1 MLKRQLNNPH
11 LLQYLTC
18 QWVKRLLGYAVSID
32 VDFIN
37 PEVLTYLRGQ
47 PTSISASKLTKKALV
62 ALLSIDDRH
71 PKTTKVFSDN
81 CTFIRK
87 LLNLPRGADKLIQ
100 FALLC
105 QANPW
110 FQSVVNML
118 DIQDSYTG
126 LNSILLDMTG
136 LKVSDFNAI
145 SESLIQFGLLK
156 DKDFGVIDGSELPQP
171 MLLNLLTNKLHS
183 REQLIEPLL
192 QPSEKAQFALDDFP
206 QVNTALLG
214 DYLSSAMRKAQ
225 VGTSVLLH
233 GISGSGKTELARSLA
248 KHCDC
253 KLYEVRSTGMVKQ
266 NPDEALDSRYP
277 CKDRLR
283 HLSLL
288 NTLLSAPSNAVLLID
303 ECEHLFEL
311 ADNHYSKEYLQQ
323 FIEHNAIPCIW
334 ITNHVQC
341 LEPSFIRRFKL
352 VTEVPSPRPKD
363 IQHVCKRHFKGLG
376 LSERFKRNITRID
389 NVSPALIAN
398 ASHVAKTL
406 NVARIDA
413 ENTIHDVIE
422 STLHAS
428 GLWDSKAQY
437 QGELDFDASLL
448 NLKQPA
454 SYLDEVSFALKHN
467 KPARVLLSGPPG
479 TGKTA
484 FAHFLTETNQRDLIR
499 VKCSDVLSKWVGE
512 SEQNVAELFHR
523 AHVEEKV
530 ILLDEVDSLLVSR
543 EALTAH
549 HELQLVNEFLTQIEC
564 FTQPLFA
571 ATNFDSRLDKAVLRR
586 FDFKLECTYLK
597 PEQVCALYRQV
608 LGIKRLSLAEQ
619 QRLFTLK
626 HLTPGDFAILAR
638 RKQFRP
644 KQNHRLSAIT
654 LLAEENQRKQP
665 QTPMGFIRPH

>member
-18 QWVKRLLGYAVSID
+18 QWVKRLLGYAVGID
-32 VDFIN
+32 DDFIN
-37 PEVLTYLRGQ
+37 PEILTYLRGQ
-47 PTSISASKLTKKALV
+47 PTSKSASKLTKKALV

-71 PKTTKVFSDN
+71 PKTTKVFLDN

-233 GISGSGKTELARSLA
+233 GVSGSGKTELARSLA

-253 KLYEVRSTGMVKQ
+253 ALYEVRSTGMVKQ

-530 ILLDEVDSLLVSR
+530 ILLDL
-543 EALTAH
+543 
-549 HELQLVNEFLTQIEC
+549 
-564 FTQPLFA
+564 
-571 ATNFDSRLDKAVLRR
+571 
-586 FDFKLECTYLK
+586 
-597 PEQVCALYRQV
+597 
-608 LGIKRLSLAEQ
+608 
-619 QRLFTLK
+619 
-626 HLTPGDFAILAR
+626 
-638 RKQFRP
+638 
-644 KQNHRLSAIT
+644 
-654 LLAEENQRKQP
+654 
-665 QTPMGFIRPH
+665 